1 MAKKSKKTVVSV
13 NMKGVEGKGVRTK
26 PGEYL
31 AEVSEATLEDG
42 PKAKYIKWE
51 FDLDDGGKA
60 WFNTSLAKNSLWN
73 LRGLLEAMGEDVPDD
88 EMDIDLED
96 LKGKRVGI
104 VIELEEYEGKK
115 RSKMVDYFSED
126 DFEGE
131 VKEGKDE
138 DKKSSKKDKKKKKS
152 KGDDKL
158 MKSDV
163 EDLDRDALL
172 ELNTEHELELDEDDY
187 KDNGKGNKKL
197 LADVLEKLDEKDL
210 LDDGEGEKDDKK
222 GKKGKKGKKEAEK
235 LERSAVEDMDQD
247 ELADVI
253 KEHKLDVDLDDHKKL
268 KNMTKAVLEALESED
283 LLED

>member
-31 AEVSEATLEDG
+31 GEVFEATLEDG

-96 LKGKRVGI
+96 MKGKRVGI

-115 RSKMVDYFSED
+115 KPKMVDYFSED

-131 VKEGKDE
+131 AKEDKDD
-138 DKKSSKKDKKKKKS
+138 DKKSKDKKKKKS
-152 KGDDKL
+152 KSDDKL

-163 EDLDRDALL
+163 EEMDRDDLFK
-172 ELNTEHELELDEDDY
+172 LNEEHDLELDEDDY
-187 KDNGKGNKKL
+187 KDNKKGLKKL
-197 LADVLEKLDEKDL
+197 LSDVLEKLDEKDML
-210 LDDGEGEKDDKK
+210 GDGEEEPEEKS
-222 GKKGKKGKKEAEK
+222 KKGKKGKKEAEK